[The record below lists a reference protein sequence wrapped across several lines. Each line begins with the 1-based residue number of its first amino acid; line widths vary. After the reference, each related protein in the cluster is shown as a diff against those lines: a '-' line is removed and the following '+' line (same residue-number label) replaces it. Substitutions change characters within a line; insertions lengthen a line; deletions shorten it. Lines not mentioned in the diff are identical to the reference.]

1 MKFMNPQTVP
11 MILLGKTSL
20 TIDKRIG
27 IVPPDEKPTRGK
39 AITFV
44 HSAVHATMPKQVKQ

>member
-1 MKFMNPQTVP
+1 MNPQTVP